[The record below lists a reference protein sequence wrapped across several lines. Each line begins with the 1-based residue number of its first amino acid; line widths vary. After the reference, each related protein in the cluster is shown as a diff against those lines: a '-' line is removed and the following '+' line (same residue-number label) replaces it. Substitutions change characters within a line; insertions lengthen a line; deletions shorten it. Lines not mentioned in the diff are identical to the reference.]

1 MSKEL
6 TVQDCSELIEYLDEQ
21 QKQFGISIKE
31 EKYRKALII
40 ARRELQSVDTTTQQ
54 YESLVRKNV

>member
-1 MSKEL
+1 MTKEL
-6 TVQDCSELIEYLDEQ
+6 TVHECNELIEYLDEQ

-40 ARRELQSVDTTTQQ
+40 ARRELQQVDTTPQQ

>member
-1 MSKEL
+1 MTKEL
-6 TVQDCSELIEYLDEQ
+6 TVQDCNELIEYLDEQ
-21 QKQFGISIKE
+21 QKKFGISIKE

-40 ARRELQSVDTTTQQ
+40 ARRELQTVDTAPQQ

>member
-1 MSKEL
+1 MNKEL
-6 TVQDCSELIEYLDEQ
+6 TLQDCNDLIEYLDQQ
-21 QKQFGISIKE
+21 QKQFGISLKE

-40 ARRELQSVDTTTQQ
+40 ARRELTPADTTTQQ

>member
-40 ARRELQSVDTTTQQ
+40 ARRELTPVDTAPQQ

>member
-6 TVQDCSELIEYLDEQ
+6 TLQDCNELIEYLDEQ
-21 QKQFGISIKE
+21 EKQFGISLKE

-40 ARRELQSVDTTTQQ
+40 ARRDLQPVDTAPQQ
-54 YESLVRKNV
+54 YESLVRKKV